1 MMAVPK
7 GAGTIRLKTELEQA
21 IEEEEIGDFTR
32 VYTEGSKMVNL
43 VGCTIICGSK
53 EIKTRL
59 AEQTCIFNSEA

>member
-32 VYTEGSKMVNL
+32 VYTERFKKVNL
-43 VGCTIICGSK
+43 VGSTIICGSK
-53 EIKTRL
+53 EIRIRL
-59 AEQTCIFNSEA
+59 A